1 MGNLS
6 APASALAARPTGSG
20 APAASSSAG
29 ATSLPVLPN
38 EPAVPFVE
46 IEALRTREFI
56 PAAKEA
62 LTSLIGEQGRGAV
75 LQPVFNWAGR
85 NSLFPLHW
93 GLACCAI
100 EFAAAFGAR
109 WDAERFGVV
118 PRSSP
123 RQCDLLIVNG
133 TVTWKVAHKLVTLYE
148 QMPEPKWVIAMGN
161 CATGG
166 GPFRTAYSVVPGVDK
181 LVPVD
186 IYIAGCP
193 PRPEALLDGI
203 LKLEDLIRE
212 RKE

>member
-1 MGNLS
+1 MTT
-6 APASALAARPTGSG
+6 PASATVPPKGRPTGEVPLG
-20 APAASSSAG
+20 QDLPM
-29 ATSLPVLPN
+29 ATQA
-38 EPAVPFVE
+38 AVPFVE
-46 IEALRTREFI
+46 IETLRVKQFI

-62 LTSLIGEQGRGAV
+62 LSSLIAEQGQTKLIR
-75 LQPVFNWAGR
+75 PVFNWAGR

-100 EFAAAFGAR
+100 EFAAGFGAR

-123 RQCDLLIVNG
+123 RQCDLMIVNG
-133 TVTWKVAHKLVTLYE
+133 TVTWKVAHKLITLYE

-186 IYIAGCP
+186 VYIAGCP
-193 PRPEALLDGI
+193 PRPEAMLDGI
-203 LKLEDLIRE
+203 LRLEQLIRE

>member
-1 MGNLS
+1 MS
-6 APASALAARPTGSG
+6 TPVVRPAPLPPPSTEAPTE
-20 APAASSSAG
+20 
-29 ATSLPVLPN
+29 LPVVGQSS
-38 EPAVPFVE
+38 VPFFE
-46 IEALRTREFI
+46 IETLRAEQFI
-56 PAAKEA
+56 PAAKETLAA
-62 LTSLIGEQGRGAV
+62 LIAEQAQGKMIR
-75 LQPVFNWAGR
+75 PVFNWAGR

-133 TVTWKVAHKLVTLYE
+133 TVTWKVSHKLITLYE

-186 IYIAGCP
+186 LYIAGCP

-203 LKLEDLIRE
+203 LKLEELIRE
-212 RKE
+212 RGE

>member
-1 MGNLS
+1 MGV
-6 APASALAARPTGSG
+6 
-20 APAASSSAG
+20 SSSAPPVPRPAAG
-29 ATSLPVLPN
+29 PKPSGSNVSPIVAATAPVPPPQV
-38 EPAVPFVE
+38 EPWE
-46 IEALRTREFI
+46 IEVVRAKEFI
-56 PAAKEA
+56 PRAKEGLWA
-62 LTSLIGEQGRGAV
+62 MITREGVAPV
-75 LQPVFNWAGR
+75 VKPVFNWAGR

-100 EFAAAFGAR
+100 EFAAAFGSR
-109 WDAERFGVV
+109 WDGERFGLV

-133 TVTWKVAHKLVTLYE
+133 TVTWKVAHKLITLWE

-166 GPFRTAYSVVPGVDK
+166 GPFRSAYSVVPGVDK

-186 IYIAGCP
+186 VYIAGCP
-193 PRPEALLDGI
+193 PRPEAMLDGV
-203 LKLEDLIRE
+203 LRLERLIQE

>member
-1 MGNLS
+1 VTT
-6 APASALAARPTGSG
+6 PKAR
-20 APAASSSAG
+20 AAASPTERTPAEAFELRG
-29 ATSLPVLPN
+29 ELPMAQQ
-38 EPAVPFVE
+38 PAVPFIE
-46 IEALRTREFI
+46 IETLRTREFL

-62 LTSLIGEQGRGAV
+62 LSDWIAEEGQAKV
-75 LQPVFNWAGR
+75 LRPVFNWAGR

-100 EFAAAFGAR
+100 EFAAGFGAR

-123 RQCDLLIVNG
+123 RQCDLMIVNG
-133 TVTWKVAHKLVTLYE
+133 TVTWKVAHKLITLYE

-186 IYIAGCP
+186 VYIAGCP
-193 PRPEALLDGI
+193 PRPEAMLDGI
-203 LKLEDLIRE
+203 LRLEQLIRE

>member
-1 MGNLS
+1 MS
-6 APASALAARPTGSG
+6 AQPPLPPKSTPLASTALPLTDQPLEVVGQPG
-20 APAASSSAG
+20 
-29 ATSLPVLPN
+29 
-38 EPAVPFVE
+38 VPFLE
-46 IEALRTREFI
+46 IEALRSREFI

-62 LTSLIGEQGRGAV
+62 LTSLLREQADGKLIR
-75 LQPVFNWAGR
+75 PVFNWAGR

-133 TVTWKVAHKLVTLYE
+133 TVTWKVAHKLIALFE
-148 QMPEPKWVIAMGN
+148 QMPEPKWAIAMGN

-181 LVPVD
+181 LIPVD
-186 IYIAGCP
+186 VYIAGCP
-193 PRPEALLDGI
+193 PRPENMLDGI
-203 LKLEDLIRE
+203 LRLEQLIKE
-212 RKE
+212 RGA

>member
-1 MGNLS
+1 MGHLS
-6 APASALAARPTGSG
+6 APASVTP
-20 APAASSSAG
+20 APPPAKPVVAG
-29 ATSLPVLPN
+29 TELPVVSSGP
-38 EPAVPFVE
+38 VPFVE
-46 IEALRTREFI
+46 IETLRAREFI

-62 LTSLIGEQGRGAV
+62 LTSLLAEQTQGKLVR
-75 LQPVFNWAGR
+75 PVFNWAGR

-109 WDAERFGVV
+109 WDAERFGIV

-133 TVTWKVAHKLVTLYE
+133 TVTWKVAHKLITLYE

-186 IYIAGCP
+186 VYIAGCP
-193 PRPEALLDGI
+193 PRPEAMLDGV
-203 LKLEDLIRE
+203 LLLEDLIRTRGE
-212 RKE
+212 

>member
-1 MGNLS
+1 MS
-6 APASALAARPTGSG
+6 ASPPVEKAKDSLGLPAPGGDLPM
-20 APAASSSAG
+20 AG
-29 ATSLPVLPN
+29 QA
-38 EPAVPFVE
+38 AVPMTE
-46 IEALRTREFI
+46 IEALRAREFI
-56 PAAKEA
+56 PAAKETLA
-62 LTSLIGEQGRGAV
+62 SLIAEQAQGKV
-75 LQPVFNWAGR
+75 LRPTFNWAGR

-100 EFAAAFGAR
+100 EFAAGFGAR

-133 TVTWKVAHKLVTLYE
+133 TVTWKVAHKLIALYE

-186 IYIAGCP
+186 VYIAGCP
-193 PRPEALLDGI
+193 PRPEAMLEGI
-203 LKLEDLIRE
+203 LRLENLIRE
-212 RKE
+212 RGE

>member
-1 MGNLS
+1 MS
-6 APASALAARPTGSG
+6 APVPAAVAPAKPDAAALATG
-20 APAASSSAG
+20 AVP
-29 ATSLPVLPN
+29 LPVVH
-38 EPAVPFVE
+38 EPGVPFFE
-46 IEALRTREFI
+46 IETLRAKEFI

-62 LTSLIGEQGRGAV
+62 LSGLIAEQGQAKLIR
-75 LQPVFNWAGR
+75 PVFNWAGR

-133 TVTWKVAHKLVTLYE
+133 TVTWKVAHKLITLYE

-186 IYIAGCP
+186 VYIAGCP
-193 PRPEALLDGI
+193 PRPEAMLDGI
-203 LKLEDLIRE
+203 LVLEKLIRE

>member
-1 MGNLS
+1 MTTPS
-6 APASALAARPTGSG
+6 AQVAPAKPAPSADALGLG
-20 APAASSSAG
+20 AELPM
-29 ATSLPVLPN
+29 ATA
-38 EPAVPFVE
+38 PAVPFVE
-46 IEALRTREFI
+46 IEALRAKEFI

-62 LTSLIGEQGRGAV
+62 LGALIAEQGQAKVIR
-75 LQPVFNWAGR
+75 PVFNWAGR

-133 TVTWKVAHKLVTLYE
+133 TVTWKVAHKLITLYE

-186 IYIAGCP
+186 VYIAGCP
-193 PRPEALLDGI
+193 PRPEAMLDGI
-203 LKLEDLIRE
+203 LKLEELIRE

>member
-1 MGNLS
+1 M
-6 APASALAARPTGSG
+6 AAVAAIPASK
-20 APAASSSAG
+20 APVGAG
-29 ATSLPVLPN
+29 AALPGPPLPVVH
-38 EPAVPFVE
+38 EPGVPFLE
-46 IEALRTREFI
+46 IESLRAKEFI

-62 LTSLIGEQGRGAV
+62 LTSLVAEQGQSKLIR
-75 LQPVFNWAGR
+75 PVFNWAGR

-133 TVTWKVAHKLVTLYE
+133 TVTWKVAHKLITLYE

-186 IYIAGCP
+186 VYIAGCP
-193 PRPEALLDGI
+193 PRPEAMLDGI
-203 LKLEDLIRE
+203 LRLEQLIRE

>member
-1 MGNLS
+1 MS
-6 APASALAARPTGSG
+6 TPARTTVATQPPVPTG
-20 APAASSSAG
+20 AELPMATAA
-29 ATSLPVLPN
+29 
-38 EPAVPFVE
+38 AVPFLE
-46 IEALRTREFI
+46 IETLRAREFI

-62 LTSLIGEQGRGAV
+62 LSSLIAEQTQDKLIR
-75 LQPVFNWAGR
+75 PVFNWSSR

-133 TVTWKVAHKLVTLYE
+133 TVTWKVAHKLITLYE
-148 QMPEPKWVIAMGN
+148 QIPEPKWVIAMGN

-186 IYIAGCP
+186 VYIAGCP
-193 PRPEALLDGI
+193 PRPEGMLNGI
-203 LKLEDLIRE
+203 LLLEDLIRE
-212 RKE
+212 RQE

>member
-1 MGNLS
+1 MGRLS
-6 APASALAARPTGSG
+6 ATVLPPPKP
-20 APAASSSAG
+20 APAETAATGMAG
-29 ATSLPVLPN
+29 AALPVVH

-46 IEALRTREFI
+46 IEAVRAKEFV

-62 LTSLIGEQGRGAV
+62 LTALLAEQGQQKLIR
-75 LQPVFNWAGR
+75 PVFNWAGR

-123 RQCDLLIVNG
+123 RQCDLMIVNG

-186 IYIAGCP
+186 VYIAGCP
-193 PRPEALLDGI
+193 PRPEAMLDGI
-203 LKLEDLIRE
+203 LQLEKLIHE

>member
-1 MGNLS
+1 MTTP
-6 APASALAARPTGSG
+6 PAQVTAAKP
-20 APAASSSAG
+20 PAAADFRLEAELPMAG
-29 ATSLPVLPN
+29 AA
-38 EPAVPFVE
+38 AVPFVE
-46 IEALRTREFI
+46 IEALRSKEFI
-56 PAAKEA
+56 PAAREA
-62 LTSLIGEQGRGAV
+62 LTSLIAEQGQAKV
-75 LQPVFNWAGR
+75 LRPVFNWAGR

-123 RQCDLLIVNG
+123 RQCDLMIVNG

-193 PRPEALLDGI
+193 PRPEAMLDGI
-203 LKLEDLIRE
+203 LKLEELIRE

>member
-1 MGNLS
+1 MGCLTAS
-6 APASALAARPTGSG
+6 PAQA
-20 APAASSSAG
+20 APAAKTPTG
-29 ATSLPVLPN
+29 GFPVGEVLPMATQ
-38 EPAVPFVE
+38 PVVPFVE
-46 IEALRTREFI
+46 IEALRVKEFI

-62 LTSLIGEQGRGAV
+62 LSSLIAEQGQAKVIR
-75 LQPVFNWAGR
+75 PVFNWAGR

-118 PRSSP
+118 ARSSP
-123 RQCDLLIVNG
+123 RQADLMIVNG
-133 TVTWKVAHKLVTLYE
+133 TVTWKVAHKLITLYE

-186 IYIAGCP
+186 VYIAGCP

-203 LKLEDLIRE
+203 LKLEQLIRE

>member
-1 MGNLS
+1 MTTPATQV
-6 APASALAARPTGSG
+6 APAKPTGADAFKLEG
-20 APAASSSAG
+20 ELPMAG
-29 ATSLPVLPN
+29 QA
-38 EPAVPFVE
+38 AVPLIE
-46 IEALRTREFI
+46 IETLRAREFI
-56 PAAKEA
+56 PAARETLSA
-62 LTSLIGEQGRGAV
+62 LIKEQGEGRV
-75 LQPVFNWAGR
+75 IRPVFNWAGR

-100 EFAAAFGAR
+100 EFAAGFGAR

-123 RQCDLLIVNG
+123 RQCDLMIVNG
-133 TVTWKVAHKLVTLYE
+133 TVTWKVAHKLITLYE

-186 IYIAGCP
+186 VYIAGCP
-193 PRPEALLDGI
+193 PRPEAMLDGI
-203 LKLEDLIRE
+203 LKLEELIRE

>member
-1 MGNLS
+1 MTTPP
-6 APASALAARPTGSG
+6 AAIKPASTPAESYRLTGE
-20 APAASSSAG
+20 
-29 ATSLPVLPN
+29 LPMVDQA
-38 EPAVPFVE
+38 AVPFIE
-46 IEALRTREFI
+46 IETVRAKEFI

-62 LTSLIGEQGRGAV
+62 FSALLLEQGQSKVIR
-75 LQPVFNWAGR
+75 PTFNWAGR

-100 EFAAAFGAR
+100 EFASAFSAR
-109 WDAERFGVV
+109 FDAERFGIV

-123 RQCDLLIVNG
+123 RQCDLMIVNG
-133 TVTWKVAHKLVTLYE
+133 TVTWKVAHKLITLYE

-193 PRPEALLDGI
+193 PRPEAMIDGI
-203 LKLEDLIRE
+203 LKLEQLIRE

>member
-1 MGNLS
+1 M
-6 APASALAARPTGSG
+6 SG
-20 APAASSSAG
+20 TPAAPEPKPKESLGLPAPG
-29 ATSLPVLPN
+29 AELPVVGQA
-38 EPAVPFVE
+38 AVDLTE
-46 IEALRTREFI
+46 IETLRAREFI
-56 PAAKEA
+56 PAAKE
-62 LTSLIGEQGRGAV
+62 SLRSLLAEQAQGKV
-75 LQPVFNWAGR
+75 LRPTFNWAGR

-100 EFAAAFGAR
+100 EFASGFGAR

-133 TVTWKVAHKLVTLYE
+133 TVTWKVAHKLIALYE

-186 IYIAGCP
+186 VYIAGCP
-193 PRPEALLDGI
+193 PRPEAMLEGI
-203 LKLEDLIRE
+203 LRLEDLIRE
-212 RKE
+212 RGA

>member
-1 MGNLS
+1 MTLTENPL
-6 APASALAARPTGSG
+6 
-20 APAASSSAG
+20 PAAKV
-29 ATSLPVLPN
+29 ATAEGSPERGIDLPMVDQ
-38 EPAVPFVE
+38 PAVPFVE
-46 IEALRTREFI
+46 IEALRSKEFI

-62 LTSLIGEQGRGAV
+62 LGSLIAEQGQTKVIR
-75 LQPVFNWAGR
+75 PVFNWAGR

-123 RQCDLLIVNG
+123 RQCDLMIVNG
-133 TVTWKVAHKLVTLYE
+133 TVTWKVAHKLITLYE

-186 IYIAGCP
+186 VYIAGCP
-193 PRPEALLDGI
+193 PRPEAMMDGI
-203 LKLEDLIRE
+203 LELERLIRE

>member
-1 MGNLS
+1 MTA
-6 APASALAARPTGSG
+6 APATPPTP
-20 APAASSSAG
+20 APSAG
-29 ATSLPVLPN
+29 ADLPMAH
-38 EPAVPFVE
+38 EPPVPFVE
-46 IEALRTREFI
+46 IETLRVKEFV

-62 LTSLIGEQGRGAV
+62 LRDLIAEQGQSKLIR
-75 LQPVFNWAGR
+75 PVFNWAGR

-100 EFAAAFGAR
+100 EFAAGFGAR

-133 TVTWKVAHKLVTLYE
+133 TVTWKVAHKLITLYE

-186 IYIAGCP
+186 VYIAGCP
-193 PRPEALLDGI
+193 PRPEAMLDGI
-203 LKLEDLIRE
+203 LRLEQLIRE

>member
-1 MGNLS
+1 MS
-6 APASALAARPTGSG
+6 APIPLSRP
-20 APAASSSAG
+20 AAG
-29 ATSLPVLPN
+29 ATEAPPSTS
-38 EPAVPFVE
+38 PAPGVPFVE
-46 IEALRTREFI
+46 IEAVRAREFV

-62 LTSLIGEQGRGAV
+62 LSALVAEQGQAKLIR
-75 LQPVFNWAGR
+75 PVFNWAGR

-133 TVTWKVAHKLVTLYE
+133 TVTWKVAHKLITLYE

-186 IYIAGCP
+186 VYIAGCP
-193 PRPEALLDGI
+193 PRPEAMLDGI
-203 LKLEDLIRE
+203 LRLETLIRE

>member
-1 MGNLS
+1 MTDAAGV
-6 APASALAARPTGSG
+6 AGKGASP
-20 APAASSSAG
+20 SAG
-29 ATSLPVLPN
+29 APLGTELPVVAQ
-38 EPAVPFVE
+38 PAVPFAE
-46 IEALRTREFI
+46 IEAVRAKEFV

-62 LTSLIGEQGRGAV
+62 LTSLLAEQGQAKLIR
-75 LQPVFNWAGR
+75 PVFNWAGR

-100 EFAAAFGAR
+100 EFAAGFGAR

-133 TVTWKVAHKLVTLYE
+133 TVTWKVAHKLITLYE

-186 IYIAGCP
+186 VYIAGCP
-193 PRPEALLDGI
+193 PRPEAMLDGI
-203 LKLEDLIRE
+203 LELERLIRE
-212 RKE
+212 RGE

>member
-1 MGNLS
+1 MS
-6 APASALAARPTGSG
+6 AV
-20 APAASSSAG
+20 APAAPAPLPAKPMIGPAGELPMVSSDVS
-29 ATSLPVLPN
+29 
-38 EPAVPFVE
+38 FVE
-46 IEALRTREFI
+46 IETLRSREFL

-62 LTSLIGEQGRGAV
+62 LSAMLKEQGESKLLR
-75 LQPVFNWAGR
+75 PVFNWAGR

-133 TVTWKVAHKLVTLYE
+133 TVTWKVAHKLIALYE

-186 IYIAGCP
+186 VYIAGCP

-203 LKLEDLIRE
+203 LRLESLIRE
-212 RKE
+212 RGE

>member
-1 MGNLS
+1 MTATPL
-6 APASALAARPTGSG
+6 PTEAAK
-20 APAASSSAG
+20 AG
-29 ATSLPVLPN
+29 AALPVVP
-38 EPAVPFVE
+38 EPPVPFVE
-46 IEALRTREFI
+46 IETLRVKEFL

-62 LTSLIGEQGRGAV
+62 LSALIAEQGQSKLIR
-75 LQPVFNWAGR
+75 PVFNWAGR

-100 EFAAAFGAR
+100 EFAAGFGAR

-133 TVTWKVAHKLVTLYE
+133 TVTWKVAHKLITLYE
-148 QMPEPKWVIAMGN
+148 QMAEPKWVIAMGN

-186 IYIAGCP
+186 VYIAGCP
-193 PRPEALLDGI
+193 PRPEAMLDGI
-203 LKLEDLIRE
+203 LRLEQLIRE

>member
-1 MGNLS
+1 MS
-6 APASALAARPTGSG
+6 APALV
-20 APAASSSAG
+20 PAKPAGDAGPAG
-29 ATSLPVLPN
+29 AALPIAP

-46 IEALRTREFI
+46 IEALRAQQFV

-62 LTSLIGEQGRGAV
+62 LSALIAEQGQQKLIR
-75 LQPVFNWAGR
+75 PVFNWAGR

-123 RQCDLLIVNG
+123 RQCDLMIVNG
-133 TVTWKVAHKLVTLYE
+133 TVTWKVAHKLITLYE

-186 IYIAGCP
+186 VYIAGCP
-193 PRPEALLDGI
+193 PRPEAMLDGI
-203 LKLEDLIRE
+203 LELEKLIRE

>member
-1 MGNLS
+1 MTSPVPVPRAAAAAGPLG
-6 APASALAARPTGSG
+6 AALPM
-20 APAASSSAG
+20 AG
-29 ATSLPVLPN
+29 
-38 EPAVPFVE
+38 EPAVPFLE
-46 IEALRTREFI
+46 IEAIRSKEFL

-62 LTSLIGEQGRGAV
+62 LSSLIAEGGQTKV
-75 LQPVFNWAGR
+75 IDPVFNWAGR

-123 RQCDLLIVNG
+123 RQCDLMIVNG
-133 TVTWKVAHKLVTLYE
+133 TVTWKVAHKLITLYE

-186 IYIAGCP
+186 VYIAGCP
-193 PRPEALLDGI
+193 PRPEAMLDGI
-203 LKLEDLIRE
+203 LRLEDLIRE

>member
-1 MGNLS
+1 MTTPPVQVPATPKTSGSPTELPAGNEL
-6 APASALAARPTGSG
+6 PM
-20 APAASSSAG
+20 
-29 ATSLPVLPN
+29 AT
-38 EPAVPFVE
+38 EPAVPFLE
-46 IEALRTREFI
+46 IETLRVKEFI

-62 LTSLIGEQGRGAV
+62 LSSLIAEQGQTKVIR
-75 LQPVFNWAGR
+75 PVFNWAGR

-100 EFAAAFGAR
+100 EFAAGFGAR

-123 RQCDLLIVNG
+123 RQCDLMIVNG

-186 IYIAGCP
+186 VYIAGCP
-193 PRPEALLDGI
+193 PRPEAMLDGI
-203 LKLEDLIRE
+203 LRLEDLIRE

>member
-1 MGNLS
+1 MGGLS
-6 APASALAARPTGSG
+6 ASAVPPTKTVSSTVAAPPG
-20 APAASSSAG
+20 AD
-29 ATSLPVLPN
+29 LPMVH
-38 EPAVPFVE
+38 EPAVPFLE
-46 IEALRTREFI
+46 IEAVRAKEFV

-62 LTSLIGEQGRGAV
+62 LTALLAEQGHQKV
-75 LQPVFNWAGR
+75 VQPVFNWAGR

-123 RQCDLLIVNG
+123 RQCDLMIVNG

-186 IYIAGCP
+186 VYIAGCP
-193 PRPEALLDGI
+193 PRPEAMLDGI
-203 LKLEDLIRE
+203 LVLEKLIRE

>member
-1 MGNLS
+1 MSTPTLKPAAGP
-6 APASALAARPTGSG
+6 APSG
-20 APAASSSAG
+20 A
-29 ATSLPVLPN
+29 LPRADQ
-38 EPAVPFVE
+38 PAVPFLE
-46 IEALRTREFI
+46 IETLRAREFL
-56 PAAKEA
+56 PAAKESLSA
-62 LTSLIGEQGRGAV
+62 LIAEQGQAKLIR
-75 LQPVFNWAGR
+75 PMFNWAGR

-133 TVTWKVAHKLVTLYE
+133 TVTWKVAHKRITLYE

-186 IYIAGCP
+186 VYIAGCP
-193 PRPEALLDGI
+193 PRPEALLEGI
-203 LKLEDLIRE
+203 LRLEQLIKERRE
-212 RKE
+212 

>member
-1 MGNLS
+1 MTTS
-6 APASALAARPTGSG
+6 ASAVPAAKPAS
-20 APAASSSAG
+20 PAESFRLGGELPMAG
-29 ATSLPVLPN
+29 Q
-38 EPAVPFVE
+38 PAVPFLE
-46 IEALRTREFI
+46 IEALRAKEFI

-62 LTSLIGEQGRGAV
+62 LTDLIAEQGQTKLIR
-75 LQPVFNWAGR
+75 PVFNWAGR

-123 RQCDLLIVNG
+123 RQCDLMIVNG
-133 TVTWKVAHKLVTLYE
+133 TVTWKVAHKLITLYE

-193 PRPEALLDGI
+193 PRPEAMLDGI
-203 LKLEDLIRE
+203 LRLEQLIRE

>member
-1 MGNLS
+1 MSATPVS
-6 APASALAARPTGSG
+6 APPAAKPAADAFRLEGELPMAG
-20 APAASSSAG
+20 APA
-29 ATSLPVLPN
+29 
-38 EPAVPFVE
+38 VPMFE
-46 IEALRTREFI
+46 IETLRAKEFL
-56 PAAKEA
+56 PAAREA
-62 LTSLIGEQGRGAV
+62 LSALIKDQSENRVIG
-75 LQPVFNWAGR
+75 PVFNWARR

-100 EFAAAFGAR
+100 EFAAGFGAR

-123 RQCDLLIVNG
+123 RQCDLMIVNG
-133 TVTWKVAHKLVTLYE
+133 TVTWKVAHKLITLYE

-193 PRPEALLDGI
+193 PRPEAMLDGI
-203 LKLEDLIRE
+203 LKLEELIRE

>member
-1 MGNLS
+1 MGGLTQTTPS
-6 APASALAARPTGSG
+6 GTVRPT
-20 APAASSSAG
+20 AATVG
-29 ATSLPVLPN
+29 ELPMLT
-38 EPAVPFVE
+38 EAQVPFLE
-46 IEALRTREFI
+46 IETLRAREFI
-56 PAAKEA
+56 PASKEA
-62 LTSLIGEQGRGAV
+62 LSSMISEQTQDKLVRPV
-75 LQPVFNWAGR
+75 LNWAGR

-133 TVTWKVAHKLVTLYE
+133 TVTWKVAHKLIALYE
-148 QMPEPKWVIAMGN
+148 QIPEPKWVIAMGN

-186 IYIAGCP
+186 VYIAGCP

-203 LKLEDLIRE
+203 LRLENLIKE
-212 RKE
+212 RRT

>member
-1 MGNLS
+1 M
-6 APASALAARPTGSG
+6 
-20 APAASSSAG
+20 AG
-29 ATSLPVLPN
+29 QA
-38 EPAVPFVE
+38 AVPFIE
-46 IEALRTREFI
+46 IEALRTQQFI

-62 LTSLIGEQGRGAV
+62 LGGLIAEQGQAKMIR
-75 LQPVFNWAGR
+75 PVFNWAGR

-123 RQCDLLIVNG
+123 RQCDLMIVNG
-133 TVTWKVAHKLVTLYE
+133 TVTWKVAHKLITLYE

-186 IYIAGCP
+186 VYIAGCP
-193 PRPEALLDGI
+193 PRPEAMLDGI
-203 LKLEDLIRE
+203 LRLEQLIRD

>member
-1 MGNLS
+1 M
-6 APASALAARPTGSG
+6 
-20 APAASSSAG
+20 AASTPTKPVAPGVGGEPAG
-29 ATSLPVLPN
+29 VDLPMVGA
-38 EPAVPFVE
+38 PAVPFVE
-46 IEALRTREFI
+46 IETLRARQFI

-62 LTSLIGEQGRGAV
+62 LTSLIAEQGQGKLIR
-75 LQPVFNWAGR
+75 PVFNWAGR

-100 EFAAAFGAR
+100 EFAAGFGAR

-133 TVTWKVAHKLVTLYE
+133 TVTWKVAHKLITLYE

-186 IYIAGCP
+186 VYIAGCP
-193 PRPEALLDGI
+193 PRPEAMLDGI
-203 LKLEDLIRE
+203 LELERLIRE

>member
-1 MGNLS
+1 MGLS
-6 APASALAARPTGSG
+6 ERPLPATPASAASVVPPTS
-20 APAASSSAG
+20 PPIP
-29 ATSLPVLPN
+29 TW
-38 EPAVPFVE
+38 E
-46 IEALRTREFI
+46 IEAVRAKEFI
-56 PAAKEA
+56 PPVKE
-62 LTSLIGEQGRGAV
+62 SLRDLISRKAV
-75 LQPVFNWAGR
+75 DGVTRPVFNWAGR

-109 WDAERFGVV
+109 WDAERFGLV

-133 TVTWKVAHKLVTLYE
+133 TVTWKVAHKLIALYE

-186 IYIAGCP
+186 VYIAGCP
-193 PRPEALLDGI
+193 PRPEAMLDGI
-203 LKLEDLIRE
+203 LRLERLIQE

>member
-1 MGNLS
+1 VGRLS
-6 APASALAARPTGSG
+6 APVP
-20 APAASSSAG
+20 APAAAAATAG
-29 ATSLPVLPN
+29 GAAAVH
-38 EPAVPFVE
+38 EPAVPFLE
-46 IEALRTREFI
+46 IEAIRSKEFV

-62 LTSLIGEQGRGAV
+62 LTALIAERGQRT
-75 LQPVFNWAGR
+75 LIQPVFNWAGR

-123 RQCDLLIVNG
+123 RQCDLMIVNG

-186 IYIAGCP
+186 VYIAGCP
-193 PRPEALLDGI
+193 PRPEAMLDGI
-203 LKLEDLIRE
+203 LELEKLIRE

>member
-1 MGNLS
+1 MATP
-6 APASALAARPTGSG
+6 APPPVART
-20 APAASSSAG
+20 AE
-29 ATSLPVLPN
+29 LPMVTESP
-38 EPAVPFVE
+38 VPFVE
-46 IEALRTREFI
+46 IETLRVKEFI

-62 LTSLIGEQGRGAV
+62 LSDLIAEQGQAKLIR
-75 LQPVFNWAGR
+75 PVFNWAGR

-100 EFAAAFGAR
+100 EFAAGFGAR

-133 TVTWKVAHKLVTLYE
+133 TVTWKVAHKLITLYE

-186 IYIAGCP
+186 VYIAGCP
-193 PRPEALLDGI
+193 PRPEAMLEGI
-203 LKLEDLIRE
+203 LRLEQLIRE

>member
-1 MGNLS
+1 MTTPVNAV
-6 APASALAARPTGSG
+6 APAKPTTAEAFKLEGEL
-20 APAASSSAG
+20 PMAG
-29 ATSLPVLPN
+29 AA
-38 EPAVPFVE
+38 AVPLFE
-46 IEALRTREFI
+46 IETLRAKEFI
-56 PAAKEA
+56 PAARET
-62 LTSLIGEQGRGAV
+62 LTSMIQGRTEGQV
-75 LQPVFNWAGR
+75 IGPVFNWARR

-100 EFAAAFGAR
+100 EFAAGFGAR

-123 RQCDLLIVNG
+123 RQCDLMIVNG
-133 TVTWKVAHKLVTLYE
+133 TVTWKVAHKLITLYE

-193 PRPEALLDGI
+193 PRPEAMLDGI
-203 LKLEDLIRE
+203 LKLEELIRE